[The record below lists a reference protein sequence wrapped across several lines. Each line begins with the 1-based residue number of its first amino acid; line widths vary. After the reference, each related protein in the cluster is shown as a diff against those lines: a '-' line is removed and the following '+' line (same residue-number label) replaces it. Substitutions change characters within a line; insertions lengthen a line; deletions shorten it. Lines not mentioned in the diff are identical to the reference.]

1 MIYRCRWINIC
12 NLEAKIMNNV
22 YLQYMYQASNMLIN
36 FKFKCKDLVHS
47 LTNDPIYSID
57 AAVF

>member
-1 MIYRCRWINIC
+1 
-12 NLEAKIMNNV
+12 MNTV

-36 FKFKCKDLVHS
+36 FKFRCKDFVHS